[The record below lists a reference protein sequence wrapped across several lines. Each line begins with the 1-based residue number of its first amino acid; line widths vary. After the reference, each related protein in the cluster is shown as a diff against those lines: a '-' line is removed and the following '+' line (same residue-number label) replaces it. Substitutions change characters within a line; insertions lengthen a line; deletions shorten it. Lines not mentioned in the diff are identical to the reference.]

1 MDINNK
7 SVKTEKKSVIKI
19 LIIFVFITVALV
31 LIALYITNEDFRNNI
46 DKNILK
52 KNLTEEN
59 LKTIQI
65 NSEENPIIY
74 AYDKYITILN
84 KNVLTLY
91 NKDGQ
96 ITATINVNINNPI
109 IDSNNKYLVLAEK
122 KGKKFYVTSES
133 NLLWQKDVDGE
144 ISGIT
149 VNKNGYVSVIIT
161 NTTHKSVII
170 TYDST
175 GTELF
180 KTFLS
185 KKYALCT
192 SISDDNKY
200 LAIGEINYSGSI
212 IKSSVKIISIE
223 EARKTTD
230 NVIVHTYEAENGE
243 ILSNL
248 KYYGKNNVICMF
260 TNYIESVS
268 IDGDEKVLD
277 IDNNTSFLDINLN
290 NQIIKV
296 EKESTGLFSNS
307 YQMRIIN
314 PENKKEN
321 LYILNNGIPKEVKV
335 YGNIILMN
343 LGTEVEIVDT
353 NGWLLKKYTSKK
365 QIKDV
370 VLSDNIVGI
379 IYKDKI
385 EIINI

>member
-1 MDINNK
+1 
-7 SVKTEKKSVIKI
+7 
-19 LIIFVFITVALV
+19 
-31 LIALYITNEDFRNNI
+31 
-46 DKNILK
+46 
-52 KNLTEEN
+52 
-59 LKTIQI
+59 
-65 NSEENPIIY
+65 
-74 AYDKYITILN
+74 
-84 KNVLTLY
+84 
-91 NKDGQ
+91 
-96 ITATINVNINNPI
+96 
-109 IDSNNKYLVLAEK
+109 
-122 KGKKFYVTSES
+122 
-133 NLLWQKDVDGE
+133 
-144 ISGIT
+144 
-149 VNKNGYVSVIIT
+149 
-161 NTTHKSVII
+161 
-170 TYDST
+170 
-175 GTELF
+175 
-180 KTFLS
+180 
-185 KKYALCT
+185 
-192 SISDDNKY
+192 
-200 LAIGEINYSGSI
+200 
-212 IKSSVKIISIE
+212 
-223 EARKTTD
+223 
-230 NVIVHTYEAENGE
+230 
-243 ILSNL
+243 
-248 KYYGKNNVICMF
+248 MF